1 MLYDLSKREPL
12 RPLSIEPPEALTS
25 TSDYTQLFHYCLSE
39 FHRTL
44 NTFTAVY
51 GYHQRKR
58 LLCAIYAVLT
68 RYMPKVESKLVSDY
82 PASLEQIELLVAQ
95 TIVEAVGRVA

>member
-1 MLYDLSKREPL
+1 MRYDLSKREPL
-12 RPLSIEPPEALTS
+12 RALPIAAPEALASDT
-25 TSDYTQLFHYCLSE
+25 DYTQLFHYCLSE

-58 LLCAIYAVLT
+58 LLGAIYAVLT
-68 RYMPKVESKLVSDY
+68 RYMPRVEPDLINGY
-82 PASLEQIELLVAQ
+82 PSSLERIELLVAQ
-95 TIVEAVGRVA
+95 TIVQAVRRVA

>member
-1 MLYDLSKREPL
+1 MYDLSKWEPL
-12 RPLSIEPPEALTS
+12 RALPITAPETLAS
-25 TSDYTQLFHYCLSE
+25 ASDYTQLFHYCLSE

-58 LLCAIYAVLT
+58 LLAVIYAVLT
-68 RYMPKVESKLVSDY
+68 RYMPRVEPELVTEY
-82 PASLEQIELLVAQ
+82 PSSLERIELLVAQ
-95 TIVEAVGRVA
+95 TIVEAVGRVV

>member
-1 MLYDLSKREPL
+1 MYDLSKREPL
-12 RPLSIEPPEALTS
+12 KPLSIDHPDTLSSAA
-25 TSDYTQLFHYCLSE
+25 DYTQLFHYCLSE

-51 GYHQRKR
+51 GYHQRKQ

-68 RYMPKVESKLVSDY
+68 RYMPKVEPRLVTEY
-82 PASLEQIELLVAQ
+82 PRSLEQIELLVAQ

>member
-1 MLYDLSKREPL
+1 MYDLSKREPL
-12 RPLSIEPPEALTS
+12 KPLSIEPPEALAS
-25 TSDYTQLFHYCLSE
+25 AADYTQLFHYCLSE

-68 RYMPKVESKLVSDY
+68 RYMTKVEPELISGY
-82 PASLEQIELLVAQ
+82 PRSLEHIELLVAQ